1 MNEQKKKHTPTV
13 IGIDV
18 GGSTTKIVGF
28 RQTESGAELI
38 RPEFVRAADPVTS
51 IYGAFGKFT
60 FQNELE
66 LSDIDRVMVTGVG
79 ATYLNKPI
87 YSGLA
92 CYGHFGRMDLCVPWE
107 VANRKY
113 DLLTA
118 ALKQKVSQKQ

>member
-79 ATYLNKPI
+79 ATEAFG
-87 YSGLA
+87 SQA
-92 CYGHFGRMDLCVPWE
+92 CIG
-107 VANRKY
+107 K
-113 DLLTA
+113 TA
-118 ALKQKVSQKQ
+118 AFTPKPANAHR